1 MQANVFATGANFKL
15 VLALNTK
22 VTFRADTV
30 FPETMSLIESFEFI
44 AKLLKEFCIF
54 RTRSAASAILTLQ
67 TALGRGLAVAKFTNR
82 AMEACWA
89 IASLM
94 TEAKDKNV

>member
-1 MQANVFATGANFKL
+1 
-15 VLALNTK
+15 
-22 VTFRADTV
+22 
-30 FPETMSLIESFEFI
+30 MSLIESFEFI

-54 RTRSAASAILTLQ
+54 RTRSAASAILACQ

-82 AMEACWA
+82 SMEACWA

-94 TEAKDKNV
+94 AEAIEKNVRQKGDLVVRPGMHLACRT